1 MKRKTSNR
9 LKRKDAVYKHIIANK
24 IFDDCVYNGDLDKT
38 IASIKKYKPVLEK
51 FLFCLK
57 NYHNIHFR
65 HWKKWDKRNGY
76 SDMTDNRRGWETYE
90 YESKE
95 AVEATLR
102 YISDRFAAEFRIQWM
117 IDLIDADFS

>member
-9 LKRKDAVYKHIIANK
+9 LKRKEVVYKHIIANK
-24 IFDDCVYNGDLDKT
+24 IFDDCAYNGDLDKT
-38 IASIKKYKPVLEK
+38 IASIKKYKHVLEK

-57 NYHNIHFR
+57 NSQNIHFR

-76 SDMTDNRRGWETYE
+76 GDMTDNRRGWETYG
-90 YESKE
+90 YKSKE
-95 AVEATLR
+95 AVEGNLN
-102 YISDRFAAEFRIQWM
+102 YISDRFSSEFRIQWM